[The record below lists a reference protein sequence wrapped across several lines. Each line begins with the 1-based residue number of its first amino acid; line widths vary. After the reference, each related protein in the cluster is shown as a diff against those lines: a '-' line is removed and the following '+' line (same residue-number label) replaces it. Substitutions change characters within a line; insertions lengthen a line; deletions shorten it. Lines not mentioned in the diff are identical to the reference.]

1 MDGKDLEGSGCALI
15 NILFWNFPG
24 HEKSN
29 KKFRITS
36 ILAAIQSGKLVE
48 SEGLL
53 TTSVIEDSC

>member
-1 MDGKDLEGSGCALI
+1 MDGKDLEASDCALI

-36 ILAAIQSGKLVE
+36 MLAAIQSGKLVE
-48 SEGLL
+48 SEGLV
-53 TTSVIEDSC
+53 TTTVSEDPC